1 MTPHPYLRRAVV
13 HGAVYGIAAG
23 LSVSMTRVSGGFA
36 MFWIA
41 TALLVPWLLTRHPWR
56 WWPTLLGCVVTSM
69 LVTGFLGLG
78 WRAAPFLALANIG
91 EAAVVAFSMRWAF
104 RHFRTFASLPFT
116 TATYVAGGLIGPL
129 VSAAPAM
136 AGIYLAT
143 GKGTWAE
150 FGSWLL
156 AHGLG
161 FIAIYPCAGLIAQ
174 ARAARRTIIPERGKR
189 IRAATALG
197 MVVAVCT
204 LCFGQSML
212 PLLFLPV
219 LVLIYVV
226 LLTDLLVSAVGLAI
240 VIAMGVGA
248 TFLGVGPLQLIHLGS
263 PERYLFLQFYVACIS
278 ITAMPIA
285 MLLEKRRKLFAA
297 LAESEARYRMLADFS
312 TDIIMVTELNGTIR
326 YVSPSIYQ
334 FGDWDPAEL
343 TAAKTDALIAKQH
356 HGDVAKAHYAVISDP
371 GTTATVDFLG
381 ITQGPGLRWFESHMR
396 AIQREDG
403 VVTGVCSVVRDISKR
418 KRIEAELKSVAL
430 TDPLTNLANRRAL
443 ELFVGR
449 DRPAGEGFIAMFDI
463 DHFKRINDNFGHQAG
478 DDVIKCFAHA
488 ARSALRDTD
497 LAARIGGEEFVIHL
511 NDSSLAHAQMICERV
526 RAAFGQE
533 VVRRLCTIG
542 PVTVSVGLARLDG
555 PLIAVL
561 RRADTALYE
570 AKAAGRD
577 CLAIAA

>member
-1 MTPHPYLRRAVV
+1 MTPHPHLRRAVV

-23 LSVSMTRVSGGFA
+23 ISVGMTRASGGFA
-36 MFWIA
+36 LFWVA
-41 TALLVPWLLTRHPWR
+41 TALLVPWLLARHPRR
-56 WWPTLLGCVVTSM
+56 WWPTLLGCAVASV
-69 LVTGFLGLG
+69 LATGLFGLG
-78 WRAAPFLALANIG
+78 WRAAPFMALANVG
-91 EAAVVAFSMRWAF
+91 EAAVAALLIRWAY
-104 RHFRTFASLPFT
+104 RHFGTFTSLPSA

-129 VSAAPAM
+129 MSAVPAM

-143 GKGTWAE
+143 GRGSSSD
-150 FGSWLL
+150 FGSWVL

-161 FIAIYPCAGLIAQ
+161 FLAIYPCAGLIAQ
-174 ARAARRTIIPERGKR
+174 ARIAHRTLIPERGKR
-189 IRAATALG
+189 AGAAVALG
-197 MVVAVCT
+197 AVVVAGAI
-204 LCFGQSML
+204 CFGQRAVPM
-212 PLLFLPV
+212 LFLP
-219 LVLIYVV
+219 IVV
-226 LLTDLLVSAVGLAI
+226 LMYLIALADLAVAAMGLAVI
-240 VIAMGVGA
+240 IAMGVGSA
-248 TFLGVGPLQLIHLGS
+248 FLGMGPLQLLGS
-263 PERYLFLQFYVACIS
+263 DTAERYLLLQFYVACIS

-285 MLLEKRRKLFAA
+285 MMLEKRRKLFAA

-343 TAAKTDALIAKQH
+343 TGATTDALIAKQH
-356 HGDVAKAHYAVISDP
+356 HGEVAKAHYAVVSDP
-371 GTTATVDFLG
+371 GTTATVEFLG
-381 ITQGPGLRWFESHMR
+381 ITQDQGLRWFESHLR

-403 VVTGVCSVVRDISKR
+403 VVTGVCSVVRDISRR
-418 KRIEAELKSVAL
+418 KRVEAELKSVAL

-463 DHFKRINDNFGHQAG
+463 DHFKRINDSFGHQAG
-478 DDVIKCFAHA
+478 DDVLKCFAHA
-488 ARSALRDTD
+488 ARSALRDSD
-497 LAARIGGEEFVIHL
+497 LAARVGGEEFVIHL

-542 PVTVSVGLARLDG
+542 PVTASVGLARLDG
-555 PLIAVL
+555 PLVAVL